1 MCRPVLRQRRAFR
14 HLHNRSPRRP
24 PRRRERPVRRPAC
37 SESRNERLLVSCKR
51 TRGLRRNAIVHRGG
65 PASSQRHVSDRAGEV
80 ADTIAFRVLPVA
92 DLPSVWRRSDHAD
105 LHPAARCRGP
115 ASPTGLLRCAGVGS
129 ALPSRTCN
137 RKRQRTQGS
146 CCNTGRTGQG
156 RGVARGGRRP
166 VQRGPR
172 DGSLAGSG
180 VRA

>member
-115 ASPTGLLRCAGVGS
+115 ASPTCLLRCAGVGS
-129 ALPSRTCN
+129 TLPVAHAIGE
-137 RKRQRTQGS
+137 RQRTQGS
-146 CCNTGRTGQG
+146 RRDKGRIGQ
-156 RGVARGGRRP
+156 RRRP